1 VTTTPA
7 DVASALS
14 LGVSAISLIAF
25 ALAFA
30 DADASYFDP
39 RPLLLAVWDRLLVEL
54 VRARH
59 TVRDVAL
66 TAAALLLILT
76 APSEASRA

>member
-1 VTTTPA
+1 MTTTPA
-7 DVASALS
+7 DVVSALS
-14 LGVSAISLIAF
+14 LGVSSIALIAL

-30 DADASYFDP
+30 DADAAYFDP

-59 TVRDVAL
+59 AMRDAAL

-76 APSEASRA
+76 TSNGATS

>member
-1 VTTTPA
+1 MTTTPA
-7 DVASALS
+7 DWASALS

-39 RPLLLAVWDRLLVEL
+39 RPLLLAMWDRLLVEL

-59 TVRDVAL
+59 TVRDAAL

-76 APSEASRA
+76 ASNGATR